1 MQGDT
6 AELFDA
12 LKLSAKEELLNSS
25 SSEISSDKTF
35 EEAEAS

>member
-12 LKLSAKEELLNSS
+12 LKLSAKEEFLQTGDTGND
-25 SSEISSDKTF
+25 E
-35 EEAEAS
+35 

>member
-12 LKLSAKEELLNSS
+12 LKLSAKEELLQSS
-25 SSEISSDKTF
+25 SSETPF
-35 EEAEAS
+35 EAKAS